1 MEYSKSFSSRH
12 RAKPFNRM
20 AVAAGVALALGAG
33 LAQAAP
39 TMQARLSPDMI
50 NMRVSG
56 GLVTVVLTASSG
68 DLSTCSLSNLHIGT
82 ASPAY
87 VAPSSDRKSYVLSF
101 NKNDLA
107 SLLPGFDSAPVIV
120 TGTLQCNGESSA
132 MIAHATARVLKSTT
146 VQSRVKP
153 LLAVG
158 GSSFKDLN
166 GNGRLDPYEDW
177 RLPVGQ
183 RVDDLLSRMTLAEK
197 AGLMNIT
204 SANTANNNDFI
215 QNRNIRF
222 LILRENPQAG
232 DLATRMNALQSV
244 AEQTRLG
251 IPLMIT
257 SNPLNTLGGGNAVF
271 EPGGG
276 PGQFSVW
283 PGTLGLAATND
294 PQVIRDFAAI
304 SRAEWRNA
312 GIRRMYGMQIDLVT
326 EPRWTRNRT
335 TFTESPQWAATIARS
350 LVQGYQGTSV
360 GPDSVAEVMKHFPGD
375 GSVNKG
381 LDPHFAEGQFSV
393 YPTAGSLLNYQIA
406 PFKAAVDAGVS
417 GIMPYYCAPNNE
429 LSPAV
434 QLPADWWFSPTQ
446 QFEQVGGAYNT
457 ALLTKLLRGQMGFQ
471 GTINS
476 DSGILSNT
484 AWGVPDLSLAQRWAK
499 TVKAGINIVSDNND
513 PSGLIA
519 AVNQGLLTEGELSS
533 PVRHLLTDLFNLGL
547 FENPYTDPVQAQAIA
562 NSAASQMVADDAHRK
577 SLVLLRNDHQLL
589 PIKSSINLYV
599 EVMASGAA
607 AATQTAGVKALLASD
622 PTIHVVD
629 SPAQANAALLWL
641 YPTATELADKSAV
654 TIELSSITGVDP
666 DRVRAI
672 EAAVP
677 TILAINFAN
686 PWVIDPVESGAAAVV
701 GTFDVKAQ
709 ALIDLIHGRFTPSGK
724 LPFSIP
730 KNEAAVEAQAPDVPG
745 YLENFDY
752 VYRNGANDRYVFGF
766 GKTAF

>member
-1 MEYSKSFSSRH
+1 MKLSKTFPSRA
-12 RAKPFNRM
+12 RAKHFQRK
-20 AVAAGVALALGAG
+20 AIAASLACALGAG

-39 TMQARLSPDMI
+39 TMTARITPEAI

-56 GLVTVVLTASSG
+56 GLVTVVLTADSG
-68 DLSTCSLSNLHIGT
+68 DLSTCKLSNLHIGT
-82 ASPAY
+82 AAPAY
-87 VAPSSDRKSYVLSF
+87 VAQSSDRKSWVLSF
-101 NKNDLA
+101 NKNDLVP
-107 SLLPGFDSAPVIV
+107 LLPAFDSAPVIV
-120 TGTLQCNGESSA
+120 TGTMLCNGETSA
-132 MIAHATARVLKSTT
+132 MIAHATARVLKSTV
-146 VQSRVKP
+146 VQARAKP
-153 LLAVG
+153 LLTVG
-158 GSSFKDLN
+158 GNTFKDLN

-177 RLPVGQ
+177 RLPVAQ
-183 RVDDLLSRMTLAEK
+183 RVEDLLSRMTLAEK

-204 SANTANNNDFI
+204 SANTATNNDLI

-232 DLATRMNALQSV
+232 DLANRMNGLQAV

-304 SRAEWRNA
+304 SRTEWRNA
-312 GIRRMYGMQIDLVT
+312 GIRRMYGMQVDLVT

-335 TFTESPQWAATIARS
+335 TFTESPQWAATITRA
-350 LVQGYQGTSV
+350 LVQGYQGSSV
-360 GPDSVAEVMKHFPGD
+360 GPDSVAEVIKHFPGD

-393 YPTAGSLLNYQIA
+393 YPTAGSLLNYQIV
-406 PFKAAVDAGVS
+406 PFQAAVDAGVS
-417 GIMPYYCAPNNE
+417 GIMPYYCAPNNA
-429 LSPAV
+429 LSPAA
-434 QLPADWWFSPTQ
+434 QLPAEWWFSPTQ
-446 QFEQVGGAYNT
+446 QFEPVGGAYNT
-457 ALLTKLLRGQMGFQ
+457 TLLTRLLRGQMGFT

-476 DSGILSNT
+476 DSGILNST
-484 AWGVPDLSLAQRWAK
+484 AWGVPDLSLEQRWAK

-519 AVNQGLLTEGELSS
+519 AVNEGLLTEGELAA
-533 PVRHLLTDLFNLGL
+533 PVRHLLTDLFDLGL

-562 NSAASQMVADDAHRK
+562 NSSSSQMVADEAHRK
-577 SLVLLRNDHQLL
+577 SLVLLRNDHALL
-589 PIKSSINLYV
+589 PITSSVNLYV

-629 SPAQANAALLWL
+629 SPALANAALLWL

-654 TIELSSITGVDP
+654 SIELTPLTGIDA
-666 DRVRAI
+666 DRVKAI
-672 EAAVP
+672 EATVP

-686 PWVIDPVESGAAAVV
+686 PWVIDPVERGAAAVV

-709 ALIDLIHGRFTPSGK
+709 ALIDLIHGRFKPSGK

-730 KNEAAVEAQAPDVPG
+730 KNEAAVEAQASDVPG

-752 VYRNGANDRYVFGF
+752 VYRNGANDRYAFGF